1 MPPILSYIVSP
12 EVILGLIALNL
23 FFFLLLMILFVR
35 TNRMR
40 KLIRKVFTGVGG
52 ENLESSLMKLL
63 DEMDDWKQKHSDQ
76 QFQLNRLTQ
85 KMANQSGNLSVIRY
99 NAFGDTGSDLS
110 FSLAILDD
118 NLNGVVITSIYGR
131 EESRTYAKPVEGGK
145 SVYNLSEEE
154 QTAIKKASAK
164 IG

>member
-1 MPPILSYIVSP
+1 MPPIMSLFVSP

-23 FFFLLLMILFVR
+23 LFIILLTILFVR

-40 KLIRKVFTGVGG
+40 KFNRKVFTGVGG
-52 ENLESSLMKLL
+52 DNLESSLIRLL
-63 DEMDDWKQKHSDQ
+63 DEMNEWKQKHSDQ
-76 QFQLNRLTQ
+76 QFQLNRLAQ
-85 KMANQSGNLSVIRY
+85 KIANQCANLSVIRY

-110 FSLAILDD
+110 FSLALLDD

-131 EESRTYAKPVEGGK
+131 EESRTYAKPIEGGK
-145 SVYNLSEEE
+145 SIYNLSEEE
-154 QTAIKKASAK
+154 LTAIKKASAK